1 MKFLV
6 ESKYLFLLAIFLGL
20 LLPNIASK
28 LEFIILPLLIIMMT
42 VSIKDIAFRHI
53 SIKDTEEIT
62 SFVLLNYVLLGGLY
76 VLAAYFIDSPY
87 KEALIILGLMPPAV
101 GVISLSKL
109 LHGNIKISF
118 LTEFVSY
125 AIAIA
130 FIPIASTFI
139 FGEGFK
145 VLKILE
151 VVGIIIVIPYIL
163 SRFIH
168 NYELKHPQKH
178 DYTKIIVNICYSL
191 TFFMIIG
198 MNREHIFNFTNFY
211 EIYIILILLKFG
223 FGTLLYFIFKNKL
236 KREDTVLLV
245 LFSTFKNGGMAIAFT
260 LILFGSLAT
269 VPFAINGITTPL
281 YILYLEWLFKE

>member
-6 ESKYLFLLAIFLGL
+6 ESKYLFLLSIVLGL

-42 VSIKDIAFRHI
+42 VSIKDVAFRHI
-53 SIKDTEEIT
+53 SMKDTEEIT